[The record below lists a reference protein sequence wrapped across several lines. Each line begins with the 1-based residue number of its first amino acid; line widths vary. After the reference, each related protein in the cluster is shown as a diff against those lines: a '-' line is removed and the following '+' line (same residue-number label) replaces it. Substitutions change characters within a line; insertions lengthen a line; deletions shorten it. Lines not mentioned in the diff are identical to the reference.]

1 MLHEHIEKLIS
12 GWLKTPSSCNGKNKC
27 YTAYGFAE
35 RKNIMKY
42 VALYANRLS
51 RSFILFIIKMLIL
64 ADIYSGCETE
74 KREAKEGVED

>member
-1 MLHEHIEKLIS
+1 
-12 GWLKTPSSCNGKNKC
+12 
-27 YTAYGFAE
+27 
-35 RKNIMKY
+35 MKY